1 MLKKIK
7 RIVDIAKC
15 TYHDKMSTYAYKRL
29 MTCGVEGIDKYSEML
44 IKHNGEFLKL
54 EEQLF
59 AQEGT
64 I

>member
-7 RIVDIAKC
+7 RIVDMAKC
-15 TYHDKMSTYAYKRL
+15 TYHDHMSTYAYKKL
-29 MTCGVEGIDKYSEML
+29 VACKGDDIDRYSEML
-44 IKHNGEFLKL
+44 VKHNGEFLKL
-54 EEQLF
+54 EERLF